1 MKADENTALCK
12 KSGLPCAGCMRGVLD
27 DVKKCPHYQPG
38 KETPDAPETKPNER
52 E

>member
-12 KSGLPCAGCMRGVLD
+12 KSGLPCAGCMRGVLE
-27 DVKKCPHYQPG
+27 DVTQCPNYQ
-38 KETPDAPETKPNER
+38 APEPQEKE